1 MVHKP
6 KTYTHQKRK
15 DSEHNMAVIKSEER
29 KEKGEGGKKEGMK
42 CISFTGKQGKSMNT
56 QCVWLNTQHGC
67 ATNVLLCLSQ
77 PLSLIQSLPF
87 AS

>member
-29 KEKGEGGKKEGMK
+29 KEKGTKRTME
-42 CISFTGKQGKSMNT
+42 
-56 QCVWLNTQHGC
+56 
-67 ATNVLLCLSQ
+67 Q
-77 PLSLIQSLPF
+77 P
-87 AS
+87 ANN